1 MAGGMLLLETLN
13 LKGLNISYCYNE
25 YHIRLDKPLSEQIWE
40 LNEDILQLQIEDKY
54 IIDLGYYP
62 SHSLKGRFKIVVIKD
77 YDWSSP
83 IWIKTCKNPDFLVK
97 HVQEAVDV
105 VKDLII

>member
-1 MAGGMLLLETLN
+1 MVEGMLVLETLN

-25 YHIRLDKPLSEQIWE
+25 YHIRLDKPISEQIWE
-40 LNEDILQLQIEDKY
+40 LNEDILQLQIDDKY

-83 IWIKTCKNPDFLVK
+83 IWIKTCRNPDFLVK